1 MLSAGNPYV
10 LPSVIVAAVAY
21 LALSVL
27 TDLSVLVRVGVL
39 VGVGIV
45 FPMGLNAVLGGSG
58 DEESLAAEGA
68 GDEPAEE
75 MASETAVSADDGPTD
90 ADDGPTDADG
100 EPTDRSEGSDANT
113 EAT

>member
-21 LALSVL
+21 LALSIL

-45 FPMGLNAVLGGSG
+45 LPMGLNAVLGGGGEEPLAGGESD
-58 DEESLAAEGA
+58 DEESVDEVPAEG
-68 GDEPAEE
+68 G
-75 MASETAVSADDGPTD
+75 TD
-90 ADDGPTDADG
+90 ARE
-100 EPTDRSEGSDANT
+100 EPT
-113 EAT
+113 

>member
-21 LALSVL
+21 LALSIL

-58 DEESLAAEGA
+58 DEESLAAE
-68 GDEPAEE
+68 E
-75 MASETAVSADDGPTD
+75 ADDGPTD
-90 ADDGPTDADG
+90 ADDGPTDRN
-100 EPTDRSEGSDANT
+100 ERSDVNG